1 MSFKKKLRFAL
12 NELLSQSTFH
22 LGYGY
27 YIHNICHSLMISF
40 IDTPGSMPVKYGP
53 FAFTWMHTAAVHL
66 LYCISSAL
74 KDYVQNVQLRFIRL
88 TDKWI

>member
-1 MSFKKKLRFAL
+1 MLFKKKLRFAL
-12 NELLSQSTFH
+12 NGLLSQSTFH

-27 YIHNICHSLMISF
+27 YIYNICHSLIISF

-66 LYCISSAL
+66 LYLIGFEGLCTKCPTQIH
-74 KDYVQNVQLRFIRL
+74 QTNR
-88 TDKWI
+88 